1 MPDRLPH
8 TTYRA
13 PFSKLNKLDK
23 YRTTQMYIS
32 GIIQYL
38 IWPVFILLNW
48 YIIKYA
54 LTVYEKKFPEENGNS
69 TQP

>member
-1 MPDRLPH
+1 
-8 TTYRA
+8 
-13 PFSKLNKLDK
+13 
-23 YRTTQMYIS
+23 MYIS

-38 IWPVFILLNW
+38 IWPVFILLSW

-54 LTVYEKKFPEENGNS
+54 LAVYENKFPEKNGNS